1 MWTNLFLTDQ
11 RIQLIIDGHDN
22 KDQEIETK
30 ILQSSSILSKFFLI
44 YISRVFD
51 KMTEAYDLV
60 TFLSFIDDLG
70 FIILDISI
78 NWMVKIIEKVAKTI
92 LEKKIFNAVTYDIS
106 KIETLLFS
114 KLHRQQLNKRLR
126 KTKI

>member
-22 KDQEIETK
+22 KDQEIETR

-78 NWMVKIIEKVAKTI
+78 NWVVKIIEKVAKTI